1 MNLSFLKNIKF
12 SFSLIVVILITLSLN
27 NKANINNGWSKNKI
41 IVHDTKIYYAYLPAF
56 FIHNDFNFKYLKDV
70 PFKRRPPA
78 KKLDNGN
85 RILKTTCGNA
95 VMQTPAFLLA
105 HAHSK
110 IKGEKANGYS
120 DTYDYYIAIS
130 AIIYALLAM
139 LLLRKILANYFND
152 WVVGLVLISIVL
164 ASNIYFY
171 IVYEP
176 SMTHIHS
183 FFLYAVILNATINWH
198 KKPSFK
204 YAIYL
209 GLAGGLATLIRPTNL
224 FIFAIPF
231 FYGMYN
237 KESFL
242 QKFNLV
248 KTNWKQLIALCL
260 SVFIFPSLQIMYW
273 YEQTGNFMHYSY
285 GEEAFYFGNSHVFEG
300 LFSFRNGFFT
310 YAPLMLLSVLGLYSF
325 SKKGKELILSFSV
338 FFPIMIF
345 VSFSWWCWWYAGSFG
360 NRALS
365 ETVALMAIPLGFFY
379 QFLFDKI
386 KWSYIVLVPTILF
399 CSYLL
404 SHQAWQHSKGIHHYD
419 SMTWEGYKAIFLKN
433 EVPKNIHDL
442 LNAPDYIN
450 AKKGNAEYTNWTEIN
465 KHHKFLGKELLLPDF
480 EQNDSLTVTCE
491 VLGALKAR
499 ERKLSI
505 VLEQDGSPKHYER
518 VVLNYDYLKKIVSN
532 KFDIKFSLS
541 KLKNNKKINI
551 YYWYTGETKV
561 YVKPLVVKPSY

>member
-1 MNLSFLKNIKF
+1 MKNIKF
-12 SFSLIVVILITLSLN
+12 SFSIIVIVIITLNLN
-27 NKANINNGWSKNKI
+27 IKANKHNGWSKNKT

-56 FIHNDFNFKYLKDV
+56 FIYNDFNFEYVKSLPK
-70 PFKRRPPA
+70 KRRFPFR
-78 KKLDNGN
+78 KLENGN
-85 RILKTTCGNA
+85 KILKTTCGNA
-95 VMQTPAFLLA
+95 VMQTPAFLIA

-110 IKGEKANGYS
+110 IKGEKADGYS
-120 DTYDYYIAIS
+120 NTYDYYIAIS

-164 ASNIYFY
+164 ASNIFFY

-183 FFLYAVILNATINWH
+183 FFLYAVILNATIKWH

-204 YAIYL
+204 YAIYI

-231 FYGMYN
+231 FYGIYN

-242 QKFNLV
+242 HKFNLV
-248 KTNWKQLIALCL
+248 KANWRQLVVLCF
-260 SVFIFPSLQIMYW
+260 SVFTFPSLQILYW
-273 YEQTGNFMHYSY
+273 YKQTGNLMHYSY

-325 SKKGKELILSFSV
+325 SKKGKELVISFGV

-379 QFLFDKI
+379 QFLYDKI
-386 KWSYIVLVPTILF
+386 KWSYLILIPLILF
-399 CSYLL
+399 SSYLL
-404 SHQAWQHSKGIHHYD
+404 SHQAWQHSKGIQHYD
-419 SMTWEGYKAIFLKN
+419 SMTWDGYKAIFLKN
-433 EVPKNIHDL
+433 KAPKLYHDL

-450 AKKGNAEYTNWTEIN
+450 AKKGKEEYTGWEELNTTNRFLNTEFNIN
-465 KHHKFLGKELLLPDF
+465 IAK
-480 EQNDSLTVTCE
+480 NDSITVTCK
-491 VLGALKAR
+491 VLGALKGR
-499 ERKLSI
+499 EGKLSV
-505 VLEQDGSPKHYER
+505 VLSQKNNKKAYQR
-518 VVLNYDYLKKIVSN
+518 IVLNYNHLTKITTN
-532 KFDIKFSLS
+532 KFDITFP
-541 KLKNNKKINI
+541 LKNLKNKNNI
-551 YYWYTGETKV
+551 EIYFWYTGLTKV
-561 YVKPLVVKPSY
+561 FVKPIEAKMFY